1 MLNLLFCCFQ
11 HTILFLQLGIR
22 LTNDSMLFHQI
33 LLRVNA
39 SDFNVC
45 SRFDGFNSHSQMVM
59 QCQPISANRFCV
71 SISLSWFRLIF
82 ATQNSLLVLGILQQS
97 EHLTSPSS
105 LLTSTLCPCQKH
117 PFTKIQV
124 RYFFSTKSGC
134 PGNLGEL
141 SLYLNPLL
149 HSPFRTIISGFVS
162 LEWIAAIVLCRC
174 SGESLSIISTDQ
186 EGSNQYRL
194 TKTLCPYLFKTVVG
208 VGTSLPFDP
217 PF

>member
-1 MLNLLFCCFQ
+1 MIACSSN
-11 HTILFLQLGIR
+11 
-22 LTNDSMLFHQI
+22 QI

-71 SISLSWFRLIF
+71 SISLSWFLLIF
-82 ATQNSLLVLGILQQS
+82 VTQNSRFVSGILQ
-97 EHLTSPSS
+97 HPS
-105 LLTSTLCPCQKH
+105 CPCQKH

-124 RYFFSTKSGC
+124 RYFFITKSGC

-149 HSPFRTIISGFVS
+149 HNPFRTIISGFVS
-162 LEWIAAIVLCRC
+162 LDRIEDIFLWIL
-174 SGESLSIISTDQ
+174 SGVSFFIQFVD
-186 EGSNQYRL
+186 
-194 TKTLCPYLFKTVVG
+194 
-208 VGTSLPFDP
+208 
-217 PF
+217 

>member
-1 MLNLLFCCFQ
+1 MSHIHNILLYSSAAFCMPPSSSIFGYGFPITACSF
-11 HTILFLQLGIR
+11 
-22 LTNDSMLFHQI
+22 NQI

-71 SISLSWFRLIF
+71 SISLSWFLLIF
-82 ATQNSLLVLGILQQS
+82 ATQNSRFVLGILQQ
-97 EHLTSPSS
+97 PS
-105 LLTSTLCPCQKH
+105 CPCQKH

-141 SLYLNPLL
+141 SRYRNPLL
-149 HSPFRTIISGFVS
+149 HNPLRTIISGFVS
-162 LEWIAAIVLCRC
+162 FPRIAAIFLCRC
-174 SGESLSIISTDQ
+174 SGESLSI
-186 EGSNQYRL
+186 
-194 TKTLCPYLFKTVVG
+194 
-208 VGTSLPFDP
+208 
-217 PF
+217 